1 MDVLLI
7 GDDARSLELL
17 AFIVRQGHWVPLTAY
32 TLDKALAAQEK
43 SPARLAVVEINSSV
57 ADSVALCQ
65 ALKQKLLAP
74 VIVISPWNDEASQLR
89 LYEAGADDC
98 ILRPY
103 SPRILEKKIRVL
115 LRLSGGAPPAT
126 LSSLESGSV
135 SLNPERLT
143 VTIRSREPL
152 RLGPL
157 EFRLLYILLSN
168 SGRVIPTDDLIDKV
182 WGYGGEGSRD
192 LLKGLVSRLRSKLEP
207 DSRLPHYIRTVP
219 GVGYSFSPAED
230 ERKEQ

>member
-1 MDVLLI
+1 MDVLII

-17 AFIVRQGHWVPLTAY
+17 AFIVRQGHWVPLAAY

-57 ADSVALCQ
+57 AESAALCQ

-98 ILRPY
+98 ILRPF
-103 SPRILEKKIRVL
+103 SPRILEKKIRVF

-126 LSSLESGSV
+126 LSSLESGPV

-143 VTIRSREPL
+143 VTIHSREPL

-168 SGRVIPTDDLIDKV
+168 SGRVIPTNDLIDKV

-207 DSRLPHYIRTVP
+207 DTRFPHYIRTVP
-219 GVGYSFSPAED
+219 GVGYSFSPTED
-230 ERKEQ
+230 ERKV